1 MLRDRKIIGRG
12 GAGTTEGDQG
22 RTGGGVL
29 RRYQGVATAVCALA
43 VAAAAGCSSSGS
55 GQNASGTLPQ
65 VSGPVGQRA
74 TITMPIGA
82 VAPTSLEQKVL
93 VQGSGA
99 ALTNGQLAAVN
110 YTVMNWTGA
119 KQLGDTYS
127 QDGGKTPNQPQVVTL
142 GSSSL
147 LPAWNT
153 ALAGARVGSR
163 IEVVAPPSTAFG
175 SQGNTSNGVG
185 PNDVLIFVLDVVGGY
200 QATADITGKQGAQ
213 AGAGL
218 PTVTGD
224 PGGGNPQVAI
234 PAGVKPPAALV
245 ADTLIQGTG
254 EPVQSGH
261 TLLIQYTGV
270 DWNTGKNFDSS
281 FTRKA
286 AFSTVIGAGKVIAG
300 WDQGLVG
307 KHVGDRV
314 LLVIPSALGYGPS
327 GGQSSAGIG
336 KDDTLV
342 FVVDIVDEL

>member
-1 MLRDRKIIGRG
+1 VLRDRKIIGRG
-12 GAGTTEGDQG
+12 GAGTAKGDRG
-22 RTGGGVL
+22 RRGGGVL
-29 RRYQGVATAVCALA
+29 RRSQGIAIAACALA
-43 VAAAAGCSSSGS
+43 LAAAGCSSSGS
-55 GQNASGTLPQ
+55 GQGASGTLPQ

-82 VAPTSLEQKVL
+82 VPPTSLEQKVL

-99 ALTNGQLAAVN
+99 TLATGQLAAVN

-119 KQLGDTYS
+119 KRLGDTYS
-127 QDGGKTPNQPQVVTL
+127 QDGGKTPNQPQVVTI

-147 LPAWNT
+147 LSAWNT
-153 ALAGARVGSR
+153 ALTGARVGSR

-175 SQGNTSNGVG
+175 SQGNASNGVN
-185 PNDVLIFVLDVVGGY
+185 PTDDLIFVLDVVGGY

-234 PAGVKPPAALV
+234 PAGVKPPAVLV
-245 ADTLIQGTG
+245 ADTLIHGAG
-254 EPVQSGH
+254 ETVQSGH